1 VYERWYYR
9 KYHSFFHNSNPLD
22 AFLPFTQFYIKQ
34 KMTKCTCSYIQI
46 GTKTSNTKNLNPD
59 CPLHGTDSVWYNS
72 PEQVKKGDERS
83 QRLRELYDAARKAR
97 ENQK

>member
-22 AFLPFTQFYIKQ
+22 AFLSFTQFYINQ
-34 KMTKCTCSYIQI
+34 KMTKCTCSSIQI

-59 CPLHGTDSVWYNS
+59 CPLHGTDSLWYNS
-72 PEQVKKGDERS
+72 PEQVKKRDERS